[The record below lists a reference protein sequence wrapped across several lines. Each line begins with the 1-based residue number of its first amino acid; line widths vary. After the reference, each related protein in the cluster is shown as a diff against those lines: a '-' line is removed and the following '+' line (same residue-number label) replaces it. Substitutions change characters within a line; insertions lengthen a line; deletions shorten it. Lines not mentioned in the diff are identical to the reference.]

1 MQINERYLERFATR
15 IYGKPAEIPL
25 NGYEGGATH
34 AITIDDDQGTSLSVT
49 YRDDYP
55 ADAPWDIKEGTDQRE
70 TFVIVKRETETVG
83 SVGYRFAGLIK
94 LDDLRAWYRRKE
106 GIEDGHSAS

>member
-1 MQINERYLERFATR
+1 MQINEQYLERFATR
-15 IYGKPAEIPL
+15 IYGKPAEIAL
-25 NGYEGGATH
+25 NGYEQGATH
-34 AITIDDDQGTSLSVT
+34 VITIDDPDGTNLAVT

-55 ADAPWDIKEGTDQRE
+55 SDAPWDIKEGTDKRE
-70 TFVIVKRETETVG
+70 TFVIVKRENETVG

-106 GIEDGHSAS
+106 GIEDGNSAS